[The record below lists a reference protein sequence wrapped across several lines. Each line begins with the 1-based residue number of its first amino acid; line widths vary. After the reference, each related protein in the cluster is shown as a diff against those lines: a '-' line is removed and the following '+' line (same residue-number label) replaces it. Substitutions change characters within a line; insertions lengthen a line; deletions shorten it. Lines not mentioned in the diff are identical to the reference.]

1 LIRNGADINLPD
13 GAGYTVLNYATILG
27 HIKLM
32 IVLLKSGC
40 LMYNKNPKSIAVT
53 KFFLEKENQLD
64 RLLSEPISDLKT
76 KASIEQAVE
85 ILKKEIHE
93 VKI

>member
-1 LIRNGADINLPD
+1 MIRNGADINLPD

-40 LMYNKNPKSIAVT
+40 LMYNKNPKSISVT

-64 RLLSEPISDLKT
+64 RLLSEAISDLKT